1 MGGQLSW
8 LLAALH
14 PQQVQSLTVLS
25 RPHPQAFVAA
35 FAKDQAQ
42 AERSKHHRAFQQ
54 ADAAQKLLQD
64 DAKSLRA
71 MFSHQGVGALDQ
83 QAYLSILGQFDALN
97 AAINWY
103 RAPVQAGAEQ
113 PLGGSEIPAVTVPTL
128 YIWGDADATVGSV
141 AAHGTADFVAADYRF
156 EVLPEIGH
164 FITDQFRGKL
174 LGALWSVGQTHI
186 PLLRKLFLNIVVIGL
201 WFLLS
206 WHNRYPL
213 SM

>member
-1 MGGQLSW
+1 M
-8 LLAALH
+8 
-14 PQQVQSLTVLS
+14 LS

-164 FITDQFRGKL
+164 FITDQAGPRVTEL
-174 LGALWSVGQTHI
+174 LLEHLTT
-186 PLLRKLFLNIVVIGL
+186 
-201 WFLLS
+201 
-206 WHNRYPL
+206 
-213 SM
+213 